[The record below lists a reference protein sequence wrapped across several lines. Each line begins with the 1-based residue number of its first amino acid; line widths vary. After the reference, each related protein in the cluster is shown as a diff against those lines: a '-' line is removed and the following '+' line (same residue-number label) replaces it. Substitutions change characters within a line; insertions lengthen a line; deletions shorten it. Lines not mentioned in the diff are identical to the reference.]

1 MRVPG
6 SALTH
11 WAPQVINQLMRKEF
25 TLEFSRDRKSMSVY
39 CSPAKSRAA
48 VGNKMFVKVRN
59 QNVPRP
65 LFLLILRPLLS
76 LPTHCALEGR
86 LSSLNA
92 VLVSQG
98 APEGVIDR
106 CNYVRVGTT
115 RVPMTGPVKE
125 KIMSVIKEWGTGR
138 DTLRCLAL
146 ATRDTPPKRED
157 MILDDSSKFM
167 EYEVSR
173 WKPPTVPES
182 SASPPPPPLSFPTL
196 SWTLESP
203 GTRV

>member
-1 MRVPG
+1 MK
-6 SALTH
+6 
-11 WAPQVINQLMRKEF
+11 KEF
-25 TLEFSRDRKSMSVY
+25 TLEFSRDRKSMSVF

-59 QNVPRP
+59 QSVPQP
-65 LFLLILRPLLS
+65 PFLLTLNPSPTPALALWPGRMQSCLR
-76 LPTHCALEGR
+76 
-86 LSSLNA
+86 A
-92 VLVSQG
+92 VLLCQG

-157 MILDDSSKFM
+157 MILDDSARFM

-173 WKPPTVPES
+173 
-182 SASPPPPPLSFPTL
+182 
-196 SWTLESP
+196 
-203 GTRV
+203 